1 MEISLPLAPAGRDDA
16 AVPQY
21 GRFCPVAMSAEVLA
35 DRWTPLIVR
44 ELVLGN
50 TRFNEIARGLPGI
63 SRTLLTQRL
72 RHLERRGVLLT
83 LPSPT
88 GRGSEYHL
96 TAAGRDLYPVLEAM
110 GRWAVEW
117 LYEEFEDD
125 VDAVTL
131 MWWMHRL
138 VADEGLPGGRVVLEF
153 RHTAPEST
161 TIWLVLDRGE
171 PSVCMQHPG
180 EDADVIVTTPT
191 PVLARVFSGA
201 DSWSGAVRRGDLVV
215 EGAPRLVRAL
225 PTWFRWSPWSEQ
237 TRERG
242 LRASPAP
249 S

>member
-1 MEISLPLAPAGRDDA
+1 MDFDPGGRDDP

-21 GRFCPVAMSAEVLA
+21 GRFCPVAMSSEVLA
-35 DRWTPLIVR
+35 DRWTPLIIR

-63 SRTLLTQRL
+63 SRTLLAQRL
-72 RHLERRGVLLT
+72 RHLERHGVLLT
-83 LPSPT
+83 LPSRA

-96 TAAGRDLYPVLEAM
+96 TPAGSDLQVVLEAM

-138 VADEGLPGGRVVLEF
+138 VDRESAPAARVVVEF
-153 RHTAPEST
+153 RHTAPDPMS
-161 TIWLVLDRGE
+161 IWLVLDRGE

-180 EDADVIVTTPT
+180 AESDLVVTTAT
-191 PVLARVFSGA
+191 PALARVFSGA
-201 DSWSGAVRRGDLVV
+201 DRWGSAVGRGDIEV
-215 EGAPRLVRAL
+215 EGAPSLVRAL
-225 PTWFRWSPWSEQ
+225 PGWFLWSPWSEQ
-237 TRERG
+237 TRRRAERAA
-242 LRASPAP
+242 ASR
-249 S
+249 